1 MFGTHLLDRRSKPE
15 RVADQAWEYL
25 LSAAG
30 SAKDTAKD
38 TARSARNRTSDLA
51 DFAGGGVG
59 GAVGSAADEARRRAS
74 LAFDAL
80 AGRKVASSTPWAL
93 IVVAGLVG
101 AAIGWAAG
109 TASRAAMARFTEG
122 EDERPVDSIEFV
134 DADRPPSST
143 AGA

>member
-25 LSAAG
+25 LSAVG
-30 SAKDTAKD
+30 SAKDTARD
-38 TARSARNRTSDLA
+38 TAQSARDRTSDLA
-51 DFAGGGVG
+51 GIAGGAGEL
-59 GAVGSAADEARRRAS
+59 VGSAADEARRRAS

-80 AGRKVASSTPWAL
+80 AGRKISSSTSWTL
-93 IVVAGLVG
+93 VLVAGLVG

-122 EDERPVDSIEFV
+122 EEERPVDSIEFV
-134 DADRPPSST
+134 DADRPPGST